1 MNSGSNCARFARV
14 VAKTVPLLLLLLM
27 TMTTMMMFSLLLTFL
42 TTRNKNARRFHHL
55 NTFRFFLQL
64 WLSSPH
70 QEKFW
75 QNRPQK
81 KFSSCFLTP
90 LSSYNKQ
97 KTKNQIMGLTS
108 RREKIVLFGD
118 SLTQRAI
125 EQGGW
130 GESLV
135 RRARVYIHFLFLFV
149 YYYALCVLF
158 LCVSVLVF
166 FIAACSPARAP

>member
-1 MNSGSNCARFARV
+1 
-14 VAKTVPLLLLLLM
+14 
-27 TMTTMMMFSLLLTFL
+27 
-42 TTRNKNARRFHHL
+42 
-55 NTFRFFLQL
+55 
-64 WLSSPH
+64 
-70 QEKFW
+70 
-75 QNRPQK
+75 
-81 KFSSCFLTP
+81 
-90 LSSYNKQ
+90 
-97 KTKNQIMGLTS
+97 MGLTS

-135 RRARVYIHFLFLFV
+135 RRREFIFISFSFV

-166 FIAACSPARAP
+166 FILEFDRRAP